1 VENKRASERCL
12 IPYREGRGE
21 GERGARLD
29 RCTGPVGE
37 LCRLSRLK
45 VGQRG

>member
-21 GERGARLD
+21 GERGAR